1 MLVKIILDRS
11 IKIYS
16 SQAFDSN
23 KAYKAEKISN
33 MTASKTLSD
42 SQSLSSTVELL
53 GSTNLKYWTVQDY
66 HQMSELGILDPS
78 ERTEL
83 IAGQIVLMTAK
94 GTPHVIALQLLASHL
109 QEQIGGIALIRTQ
122 DPIRL
127 DNFSEPEPDLAIVK
141 GTILDYAQQHPNP
154 EDVYLVVEVAD
165 STLKQDCEVKDK
177 LYARSSIPEYWVVD
191 IKNRQVQIFRNP
203 TPTGY
208 TSQLILTEVH
218 SVSPLAFPEIVL
230 SIESI
235 LPPVL

>member
-1 MLVKIILDRS
+1 LLVKIIIDRS

-23 KAYKAEKISN
+23 KTYKAEKIN

-94 GTPHVIALQLLASHL
+94 GTPHVLTLRLLAK
-109 QEQIGGIALIRTQ
+109 ALESFLGERAVFVSTQ

-141 GTILDYAQQHPNP
+141 GDIFDYADRHPVA
-154 EDVYLVVEVAD
+154 EDIYLVIEVAD

-177 LYARSSIPEYWVVD
+177 LYARSNIAEYWVVD

-235 LPPVL
+235 LPPVI